1 MPSEK
6 YRVKLKIKNPILQ
19 KQIENV
25 LMRLRVFEL
34 QGENVLGQTD
44 LMILEL
50 GEDLDHDF
58 DLVHHLSGSADV
70 GEIFLASN
78 NPDKEVLIRAM
89 RAGAREFFG
98 PGVSDDEI
106 QAALLRFIE
115 WQKKARIAS
124 SQKIGRI
131 ITVLGGK
138 GGVGTTTVAVNLAMS
153 LMAKKNV
160 ESVALLDMNLFG
172 DIHLF
177 LGIEPTYSWS
187 EITKNISRLDSTFLK
202 NILFSDPS
210 GVHVLPS
217 PGYVHSQNVT
227 PEIIQRLF
235 RVIQQTHDF
244 IVVDI
249 GQQMNE
255 SSLKIL
261 EISDF
266 VFVVAVQSLPCL
278 AHLNKILVSFRNLGY
293 PREDKTGIILNRY
306 TRKSNIAL
314 EDVEASLKKRIMWT
328 ISNDYAVTISAI
340 NKGQPLN
347 RFAPDHSI
355 TESFQQLADTLT
367 DEAEQTN
374 GAKKKKWWW
383 F

>member
-1 MPSEK
+1 
-6 YRVKLKIKNPILQ
+6 
-19 KQIENV
+19 
-25 LMRLRVFEL
+25 
-34 QGENVLGQTD
+34 
-44 LMILEL
+44 
-50 GEDLDHDF
+50 
-58 DLVHHLSGSADV
+58 
-70 GEIFLASN
+70 
-78 NPDKEVLIRAM
+78 
-89 RAGAREFFG
+89 
-98 PGVSDDEI
+98 
-106 QAALLRFIE
+106 
-115 WQKKARIAS
+115 
-124 SQKIGRI
+124 
-131 ITVLGGK
+131 
-138 GGVGTTTVAVNLAMS
+138 
-153 LMAKKNV
+153 
-160 ESVALLDMNLFG
+160 
-172 DIHLF
+172 
-177 LGIEPTYSWS
+177 
-187 EITKNISRLDSTFLK
+187 
-202 NILFSDPS
+202 
-210 GVHVLPS
+210 
-217 PGYVHSQNVT
+217 
-227 PEIIQRLF
+227 
-235 RVIQQTHDF
+235 
-244 IVVDI
+244 VDI

-328 ISNDYAVTISAI
+328 IPNDYAVTISAI

-355 TESFQQLADTLT
+355 TESIQQLADTLT